1 MKNIKTKIWTFL
13 GTAIM
18 LLPFVLGL
26 GTAEVSA
33 AVSPTPEN
41 VTVNLHK
48 LKFTSAPENQIN
60 NGTELTFPNS
70 KPLNGVEFN
79 VYDITATYYPSKDT
93 AVPADA
99 TPFASV
105 TTSGE
110 GLANL
115 TLPGKSDGKDAVYV
129 FVETPKPGV
138 ETSPNIVLSLPF
150 YNPNSSDPDKPLYA
164 KNVIKES
171 NIKIQKTG
179 NFSGVDKLAGAQ
191 FQIKN
196 SENQFVTGFDENTG
210 VALYDPAESALTF
223 TTDTEGSISVN
234 GLLDGNYTLVETKAP
249 DGYQLTDPQK
259 ETTFIVKNGKLQQ
272 TTGIIHG
279 ADQANLGNPTGVVNR
294 ENTTTDNTI
303 TVENVQ
309 KYGDFHFIKQ
319 NVNTQEKLGGA
330 EFSILRA
337 KDPTVKLMKKIANL
351 VSGEY
356 QYAWSSEVSGSDWEE
371 VKLISDSEGKL
382 SIEGLKQGTYC
393 LQEIKAP
400 KGYALPKNE
409 AAYTE
414 FTVDDDPT
422 TSDKT
427 TIDNQ
432 PKGILPSTGGM
443 GIIVFIL
450 VGIALVGGAVIY
462 FKKRHQE
469 TEA

>member
-1 MKNIKTKIWTFL
+1 M
-13 GTAIM
+13 
-18 LLPFVLGL
+18 
-26 GTAEVSA
+26 
-33 AVSPTPEN
+33 
-41 VTVNLHK
+41 
-48 LKFTSAPENQIN
+48 KFTSAPENQIN

-70 KPLNGVEFN
+70 EPLNGVEFN

-150 YNPNSSDPDKPLYA
+150 YNPNSSDPDKPLDTIHLYA

-171 NIKIQKTG
+171 NIKIQKAG

-234 GLLDGNYTLVETKAP
+234 GLIDGNYTLVETKAP
-249 DGYQLTDPQK
+249 DGYQLTNPQK

-279 ADQANLGNPTGVVNR
+279 AD
-294 ENTTTDNTI
+294 
-303 TVENVQ
+303 
-309 KYGDFHFIKQ
+309 
-319 NVNTQEKLGGA
+319 
-330 EFSILRA
+330 
-337 KDPTVKLMKKIANL
+337 
-351 VSGEY
+351 
-356 QYAWSSEVSGSDWEE
+356 EVTGSDWEE
-371 VKLISDSEGKL
+371 VKLISDSEGKF
-382 SIEGLKQGTYC
+382 SIEGLKQGAYC
-393 LQEIKAP
+393 LQETKAP
-400 KGYALPKNE
+400 EGYALPKNE

-422 TSDKT
+422 TSDET

-450 VGIALVGGAVIY
+450 VGTALVGGAVIY

>member
-1 MKNIKTKIWTFL
+1 M
-13 GTAIM
+13 
-18 LLPFVLGL
+18 
-26 GTAEVSA
+26 
-33 AVSPTPEN
+33 
-41 VTVNLHK
+41 
-48 LKFTSAPENQIN
+48 
-60 NGTELTFPNS
+60 
-70 KPLNGVEFN
+70 
-79 VYDITATYYPSKDT
+79 
-93 AVPADA
+93 
-99 TPFASV
+99 
-105 TTSGE
+105 
-110 GLANL
+110 
-115 TLPGKSDGKDAVYV
+115 
-129 FVETPKPGV
+129 
-138 ETSPNIVLSLPF
+138 
-150 YNPNSSDPDKPLYA
+150 
-164 KNVIKES
+164 
-171 NIKIQKTG
+171 
-179 NFSGVDKLAGAQ
+179 
-191 FQIKN
+191 
-196 SENQFVTGFDENTG
+196 TGFDENTG

-234 GLLDGNYTLVETKAP
+234 GLIDGNYTLVETKAP

-279 ADQANLGNPTGVVNR
+279 ADEADFGNPNGVVNR

-303 TVENVQ
+303 TVENVP

-319 NVNTQEKLGGA
+319 DVNTQEKLGGA

-371 VKLISDSEGKL
+371 VKLISDSEGEF

-422 TSDKT
+422 TSDET

-432 PKGILPSTGGM
+432 PKGILPSTGGT
-443 GIIVFIL
+443 GIIAFIL
-450 VGIALVGGAVIY
+450 AGISLTGGAVIY

-469 TEA
+469 IEA